1 VRFLVTGGAGFI
13 GSNFVHRLL
22 GLRPDAKV
30 TVLDALKYAA
40 DRENLLGLE
49 AYGDRFEMVL
59 GDILNDEL
67 VRALVSKSDV
77 IVHFAA
83 ESHNDNSLLNPGEF
97 VSTNIL
103 GTFNLIQAAVT
114 FDVRFHHVSTDEVFG
129 DLSLDSL
136 SKFNSETP
144 YNPSSPYS
152 ATKAA
157 SDHLVRA
164 WVRSFGLK
172 ATLSNCSNNYGIRQH
187 EEKLI
192 PRTIM
197 LVAAGA
203 KPKVYGT
210 GSNVRD
216 WIHVDDHTDGIL
228 AILDRGSIGST
239 YLLGANC
246 ERSNLQVVTLILQTM
261 GQSGD
266 MIEFVADRPGHDRR
280 YAIDASKTYAEIGWM
295 PSRPDIEESISQLVQ
310 FYSRKKISD
319 TNRNQDWSGA
329 THPRTLPL
337 WGNKQP

>member
-1 VRFLVTGGAGFI
+1 MRFLVTGGAGFI

-22 GLRPDAKV
+22 SLRPDARV
-30 TVLDALKYAA
+30 TVLDALKYSA
-40 DRENLLGLE
+40 DPENLVGLE
-49 AYGDRFEMVL
+49 AHGERFDLVV
-59 GDILNDEL
+59 GDILNGEL
-67 VRALVSKSDV
+67 VRELVSKSDV

-97 VSTNIL
+97 VSTNVL
-103 GTFNLIQAAVT
+103 GTFNLLQAAVS

-129 DLSLDSL
+129 DLPLNSLG
-136 SKFNSETP
+136 KFNNETP

-164 WVRSFGLK
+164 WVRSFGLR
-172 ATLSNCSNNYGIRQH
+172 ATLSNCSNNYGVRQH
-187 EEKLI
+187 QEKLI

-203 KPKVYGT
+203 KPKVYGN

-228 AILDRGSIGST
+228 AILERGAIGST
-239 YLLGANC
+239 YLLGSNC
-246 ERSNLQVVTLILQTM
+246 ERSNLQIVSLILETM

-266 MIEFVADRPGHDRR
+266 MIEFVPDRPGHDQR
-280 YAIDASKTYAEIGWM
+280 YAIDASKTFSEIGWM
-295 PSRPDIEESISQLVQ
+295 PSHPNIENSIPELVQ
-310 FYSRKKISD
+310 FYSRKRISD
-319 TNRNQDWSGA
+319 ANRLQDWSA
-329 THPRTLPL
+329 TTSPRA
-337 WGNKQP
+337 